1 MKTTHSYLQV
11 LPLLLFL
18 HCWEATNAQ
27 SYLYNHKQTLSESID
42 IDDQQ
47 RIRTKA
53 FTEVTGET
61 KYAYAATFRPSVL
74 NQGVQ
79 RPLLVKLKQNLPFS
93 APFAVEWAKTFIFP
107 TEKNGTANNEFFD
120 VNDVHYSALDKTY
133 ILCGRSITEGGGTPR
148 AFMMT
153 TDSDGNVLIVKRY
166 PDIARLTSV
175 VSKKKEGMGY
185 MAVGSTQKDKDSG
198 TSGALMLSVD
208 SELVPVCAKD
218 IRGSGTWNTSINRGY
233 SKIIQYGADFA
244 MVGTISDGQA
254 DESSNVLVTVADEEC
269 EIVMNKHY
277 GSGVELEDGTQY
289 RYDENGL
296 SITAVGFNLFI
307 SGVTQKS
314 IVGLCTDPIF
324 RDILL
329 FRLNRKGNV
338 MFMKHYDHAGLS
350 DVGFA
355 ITHRPEKPA
364 NPPIFTPMFK
374 PLPRRP
380 KSEIFIAGSTESE
393 QFNKVA
399 NDDVFLL
406 TTDMNGDQK
415 SFEIFGGGWDDG
427 HGHQANV
434 DLAITHDRNAL
445 ILANTMS
452 FTNNPST
459 EVYSFLI
466 ERYDTIADQCED
478 KVVEADSSTY
488 PFPGYD
494 GSAVSIEVSY
504 EAENMEAVD
513 VVINSETLC
522 EKKKVEKSATKKED
536 WEY

>member
-27 SYLYNHKQTLSESID
+27 SYLYNHKQTLSEVIG
-42 IDDQQ
+42 INDQQ
-47 RIRTKA
+47 VIRTKA

-61 KYAYAATFRPSVL
+61 KFTYAATFRPSSL
-74 NQGVQ
+74 KQGVQ
-79 RPLLVKLKQNLPFS
+79 RPLLVKLKQNLPLS

-107 TEKNGTANNEFFD
+107 TEQNGTANNEFFD

-166 PDIARLTSV
+166 PNIALLTSV
-175 VSKKKEGMGY
+175 VSKKEEGMGY
-185 MAVGSTQKDKDSG
+185 MAVGSTQTDKNSG

-218 IRGSGTWNTSINRGY
+218 IRGSGTWNTSTNGGY

-244 MVGTISDGQA
+244 MVGTMSDDQA
-254 DESSNVLVTVADEEC
+254 DESSNVLVTVADEAC
-269 EIVMNKHY
+269 EITMNKHY
-277 GSGVELEDGTQY
+277 GSGVEFEGGTQY
-289 RYDENGL
+289 RYNENGL
-296 SITAVGFNLFI
+296 SITAVGLNLFI

-329 FRLNRKGNV
+329 FRLNRGGTV

-364 NPPIFTPMFK
+364 NPPIFTPIFN
-374 PLPRRP
+374 PLPSRP

-393 QFNKVA
+393 QFNKVP

-406 TTDMNGDQK
+406 TTDMYGDQK

-427 HGHQANV
+427 HVQANV

-452 FTNNPST
+452 FTNDPSA

-466 ERYDTIADQCED
+466 ERYDTITDQCED
-478 KVVEADSSTY
+478 KPVVADSYTY
-488 PFPGYD
+488 PFPGHD
-494 GSAVSIEVSY
+494 GSAGSIAVSY
-504 EAENMEAVD
+504 ETENMVAVD
-513 VVINSETLC
+513 VVINSDTLC